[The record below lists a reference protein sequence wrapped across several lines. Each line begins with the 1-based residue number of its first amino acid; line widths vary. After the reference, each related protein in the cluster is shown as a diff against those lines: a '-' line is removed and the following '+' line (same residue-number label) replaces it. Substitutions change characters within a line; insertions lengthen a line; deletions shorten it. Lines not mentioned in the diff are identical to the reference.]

1 MLLLYSSPAVSFFSP
16 FPCFFKIFIVY
27 LPSVT
32 FLITETLM
40 MARLK
45 HIASSVWHLY
55 YDGFRSMTVG
65 RTLWVV
71 ILIKLFIIFAVLKLF
86 FFPNYIHEH
95 AQKGQE
101 AEFVSSQILKK

>member
-1 MLLLYSSPAVSFFSP
+1 MLLCSYPAASFFSP
-16 FPCFFKIFIVY
+16 FSCFFKIFIVY
-27 LPSVT
+27 LPSIA
-32 FLITETLM
+32 FLKAKTLM

-45 HIASSVWHLY
+45 HFASSVWHLY

-65 RTLWVV
+65 RTLWAV

-101 AEFVSSQILKK
+101 VEFVSSQILKK

>member
-1 MLLLYSSPAVSFFSP
+1 
-16 FPCFFKIFIVY
+16 
-27 LPSVT
+27 
-32 FLITETLM
+32 

-45 HIASSVWHLY
+45 HFASSVWRLY

-65 RTLWVV
+65 RTLWAV

-95 AQKGQE
+95 AQKGQKR
-101 AEFVSSQILKK
+101 SSSPHRY

>member
-1 MLLLYSSPAVSFFSP
+1 M
-16 FPCFFKIFIVY
+16 
-27 LPSVT
+27 T
-32 FLITETLM
+32 TT
-40 MARLK
+40 RLK
-45 HIASSVWHLY
+45 HFASSVWHLY

-65 RTLWVV
+65 RTLWAV

-101 AEFVSSQILKK
+101 VEFVSSQILKK